1 MSFSI
6 KLQRNKS
13 EANKIGK
20 SLTDISTVSGTLRDG
35 TSILNPVILILGDI
49 SDYTHCNYMTISAF
63 DRKYFIT
70 DIRSI
75 RNGVFEI
82 SGKVDVLETY
92 KDQIKNNKA
101 IIKKQ
106 EKVWNLY
113 LNDGTFHIFQN
124 QQIVTKNFPHGFS
137 GQEVVLAVAG
147 SSGS

>member
-13 EANKIGK
+13 EVNRIGK
-20 SLTDISTVSGTLRDG
+20 DITDISTVSGTLRDG
-35 TSILNPVILILGDI
+35 TSILGPVILIAGDI
-49 SDYTHCNYMTISAF
+49 SDFTSCNYMSISAF
-63 DRKYFIT
+63 NRHYFIT

-75 RNGVFEI
+75 RNGVFEV

-92 KDQIKNNKA
+92 KSQIRDNKA

-106 EKVWNLY
+106 ENVWNLY

-124 QQIVTKNFPHGFS
+124 QQIATKSFPSGFS
-137 GQEVVLAVAG
+137 GQEFVLAVAG

>member
-6 KLQRNKS
+6 KLQRNNS

-20 SLTDISTVSGTLRDG
+20 DLTDISTVSGTLRDG
-35 TSILNPVILILGDI
+35 TSIMNPVILICGDV
-49 SDYTHCNYMTISAF
+49 SDYTKCNYMTISKF

-75 RNGVFEI
+75 RNNVFEV

-92 KDQIKNNKA
+92 KTQIKANKA

-124 QQIVTKNFPHGFS
+124 QQVVTKAFPSGFS
-137 GQEVVLAVAG
+137 GQEFVLAVAG